1 MKKVLSIILLGV
13 LSLFFS
19 SNAFAQTGIGG
30 VLDQS
35 DILFN
40 FSSSNSVFAD
50 AGITAASNGSLV
62 QQWNDLSGN
71 DLHLSQTNASSRPTF
86 VTNVV
91 NEFPVLRFDG
101 SSDFML
107 RDFSPGIITNFTC
120 IIVQSY
126 DNQPQPSNNYDVTY
140 TLGNSATNYFTFSR
154 SAGNASPANSYYA
167 ISSNTI
173 KYGPAVSSGFNIY
186 TQEVNTSS
194 VFHKFFYDGA
204 LQSVADFSNGIS
216 VARRINLGRSLNA
229 SFPHYFDGDLLE
241 LVFIDANY
249 NTTQNIILQ
258 NHYAAKYGLNL
269 SDDRYSLEATHGNEV
284 AGIGQTSAT
293 DNHTAAQGTSILLI
307 ENPAAMADGKFA
319 MWGHDAAGTGTNNT
333 DFMSGDTT
341 QLNQEWRWDETGG
354 DVGAVDVTFDMTG
367 IAMGT
372 DPLKYILIATDDG
385 DFTTNR
391 TVLGDGNA
399 VGVNNLSVV
408 GDLITF
414 SNVDLTDLDY
424 FTIAYN
430 GQLDDAIALNFAG
443 VQENWSS
450 ALTWDI
456 NQVPDSSLNAII
468 FTGGNDI
475 LVDVNSTINDL
486 TVQTGSSL
494 TVGNGVTFQI
504 FGDLVVEAGATFTCN
519 TGATVSFESI
529 SGTQRIIN
537 SSTNLISF
545 YNLNIDNPLNVA
557 LNSGP
562 ASVSSALD
570 LVDGTFTLN
579 DNLTFV
585 SDASVTGHIETVSAT
600 ANLTGNII
608 AERFADTR
616 NAGWNDIASPAVG
629 STIADLDDDLFI
641 SGVSGAD
648 GYASSTTGGGFVS
661 IYKMNNVT
669 QAWEAVA
676 NVTDAMTNG
685 VGFEIWLADNMT
697 NWNGG
702 TWTMPGTINLSDV
715 AQQTLDIE
723 DGWNLVGNP
732 FPAFLDFESIAN
744 TGNITNNEFWTV
756 EAVTN
761 TFVAKDA
768 LQVIPPGQ
776 GFWVLSNGGTD
787 LIVDPTTDFVASN
800 STFMYKNDYM
810 ADEEVRILI
819 QNQDSEKPLGS
830 NVYLR
835 KNQNAYAGADYMDIP
850 ALKRPEPK
858 SCHIAFDN
866 LGKQNL
872 VNYVSTNE
880 EHLELPLN
888 MESGMAANFTM
899 TFEGIDQFS
908 EYQCINLVNDA
919 TGEKIPLTSESKYE
933 FKLGENEPVNMRL
946 ILSKEDYA
954 DCLAPSIYSA
964 GDVSVTTQGKTIF
977 TDFSLDRGATAQI
990 QIIDM
995 LGNTIV
1001 SETRNVGYNRE
1012 TFNLENAGSGV
1023 YLISVTIN
1031 GDTQTEKVI
1040 LQ

>member
-1 MKKVLSIILLGV
+1 MYICNSFYVMKLNIIRAFLGTCLLIIGNEIYSQSGPAGV
-13 LSLFFS
+13 
-19 SNAFAQTGIGG
+19 G
-30 VLDQS
+30 
-35 DILFN
+35 
-40 FSSSNSVFAD
+40 SSSNNVVWLD
-50 AGITAASNGSLV
+50 IDRLGLSNGSAVTELT
-62 QQWNDLSGN
+62 DFSGN
-71 DLHLSQTNASSRPTF
+71 SNSISIFNGTGAILNSNSLNDRDILAFSGIDYYRRDAITQLDNINGLSYFAVHATTDGVISMFQYTGGGTQNARAFTHRRSTNFNSWAPTISSIA
-86 VTNVV
+86 NVSYTG
-91 NEFPVLRFDG
+91 NSTQNIHSFTWSESATTINAFFNG
-101 SSDFML
+101 SSAG
-107 RDFSPGIITNFTC
+107 SNVSANGNPGIHQYLGIGRNTYNTA
-120 IIVQSY
+120 SY
-126 DNQPQPSNNYDVTY
+126 LTGNIAEVVIYNE
-140 TLGNSATNYFTFSR
+140 TL
-154 SAGNASPANSYYA
+154 
-167 ISSNTI
+167 
-173 KYGPAVSSGFNIY
+173 
-186 TQEVNTSS
+186 
-194 VFHKFFYDGA
+194 
-204 LQSVADFSNGIS
+204 
-216 VARRINLGRSLNA
+216 
-229 SFPHYFDGDLLE
+229 
-241 LVFIDANY
+241 
-249 NTTQNIILQ
+249 NTTQRIIIENYLSSK
-258 NHYAAKYGLNL
+258 YALALAANDKYTL
-269 SDDRYSLEATHGNEV
+269 DATHGNEV

-307 ENPAAMADGKFA
+307 ENPAAMADGEFA

-341 QLNQEWRWDETGG
+341 QLDQEWRWDETGG

-372 DPLKYILIATDDG
+372 DPSNYILIATDDG
-385 DFTTNR
+385 DFSTNLN
-391 TVLGDGNA
+391 VLGDGDVLGN
-399 VGVNNLSVV
+399 NNLSIN
-408 GDLITF
+408 GNLITF
-414 SNVDLTDLDY
+414 SNIDLNDQDH

-430 GQLDDAIALNFAG
+430 SRLEDATALNFAG
-443 VQENWSS
+443 FTENWSDP
-450 ALTWDI
+450 LTWDI
-456 NQVPDSSLNAII
+456 NDIPDSSRNAII
-468 FTGGNDI
+468 FAGGNDV
-475 LVDVNSTINDL
+475 LVDVNSTVSDMN
-486 TVQTGSSL
+486 VQSGSSL
-494 TVGNGVTFQI
+494 TIDNGITFRI
-504 FGDLVVEAGATFTCN
+504 FGDLTLDVDATLTCN
-519 TGATVSFESI
+519 TGSTVFFESFA
-529 SGTQRIIN
+529 GTQTITNN
-537 SSTNLISF
+537 SSNPITF
-545 YNLNIDNPLNVA
+545 YNLNIDNESGVT

-570 LVDGTFTLN
+570 LVDGTLTVN
-579 DNLTFV
+579 DVLTFV
-585 SDASVTGHIETVSAT
+585 SDAAVTGHLESVSAT
-600 ANLTGNII
+600 GNLTGNII
-608 AERFADTR
+608 AQRFADAR
-616 NAGWNDIASPAVG
+616 NAGWNDISSPAVG
-629 STIADLDDDLFI
+629 ATIADLDDDLFI
-641 SGVSGAD
+641 SGVTGAD
-648 GYASSTTGGGFVS
+648 GYAASTTGGGFVS
-661 IYKMNNVT
+661 IYRLNNVT
-669 QAWEAVA
+669 QAWEAVG
-676 NVTDAMTNG
+676 NVTDQMTNG
-685 VGFEIWLADNMT
+685 VGFEIWLADDIT

-732 FPAFLDFESIAN
+732 FPAFLDFEGIAN

-800 STFMYKNDYM
+800 ATFMYKNDYI

-866 LGKQNL
+866 LGKHNL

-880 EHLELPLN
+880 DHLELPLN
-888 MESGMAANFTM
+888 VESGMAANFTM

-933 FKLGENEPVNMRL
+933 FKLSENEPVNMRL